1 MPKLK
6 LANTP
11 APSGTPLTQ
20 IWFWTRVSSW
30 FKESDVIITETGTA
44 AHGILETRF
53 PNNVVG
59 ISQIL
64 WGSIGFSV
72 GAALGASMAAKEM
85 SSNKRVILF
94 VGDGS
99 LQLTIQEISTMI
111 KTK

>member
-64 WGSIGFSV
+64 WGSIDFPLV
-72 GAALGASMAAKEM
+72 LLLVQVWQRKRCPLIKE
-85 SSNKRVILF
+85 
-94 VGDGS
+94 
-99 LQLTIQEISTMI
+99 
-111 KTK
+111 